1 MVLGWFKGAAKE
13 ESVDDLV
20 ARREFGKAAD
30 LIREQLRKTPRDQRL
45 RQHLA
50 DTLALGGH
58 NVEAISLLRELADE
72 YVEEGFVAKGIAVL
86 KKIQKIDPSDTT
98 VEHKLAGLVE
108 GHEQEAATGPFRK
121 SAISAAIGGGE
132 ATPASLGGS
141 GSDDDGEI
149 GFELTEDEPIVLP
162 SSAPEPPAPA
172 PAPRPAPRE
181 LPAEALAEEPGDST
195 TVRKEKAE
203 ERRWREIA
211 ATPLFTDFTRDE
223 LVAVIQGMNLRSF
236 DEGDIVVTENEPGDS
251 LFVITTGRVKVFTK
265 NPKGRHVPLA
275 TLSDGDFF
283 GEVSVLTGKP
293 RTATITAATRC
304 DVLELSKPTLDGI
317 AAKHPHV
324 REVLERFYRQR
335 VDQTVEAMISS
346 LRS

>member
-20 ARREFGKAAD
+20 ARREFGKAAE
-30 LIREQLRKTPRDQRL
+30 LIREQLRKAPRDQRL

-72 YVEEGFVAKGIAVL
+72 YVAEGFVAKGIAVL

-121 SAISAAIGGGE
+121 SAISAALGGGD
-132 ATPASLGGS
+132 ATPASPAGAGEE
-141 GSDDDGEI
+141 GEI
-149 GFELTEDEPIVLP
+149 GFELTDDEPIVLP
-162 SSAPEPPAPA
+162 SSAPEPP

-181 LPAEALAEEPGDST
+181 LPTEALAEEPGDST
-195 TVRKEKAE
+195 TVRREKAE

-293 RTATITAATRC
+293 RTATITAATRT